1 MMKRAIL
8 ALATIFVTT
17 FSYANTDSLRTQIAE
32 YCNNYRATVG
42 VSAIFIEDSD
52 SLSINGNKM
61 IPMLSVYKL
70 PIAMCVLNNV
80 DKGLL
85 TLQTPV
91 HITPE
96 DMHKNTWSP
105 LRDVLRNTDTSLS
118 LTDIIKYT
126 LIQSDNNCS
135 DILLK
140 TIGGVKT
147 VQTYLKEISQP
158 SIEVNNSEWEIFQSP
173 NLIYSNR
180 ATPND
185 VVSLLN
191 KLYTQKLFS
200 DSCFNFLWETLSDCT
215 TGNNRIK
222 GKLPKEIVVAHKTG
236 TSFTT
241 NEGVTPVI
249 NDVGIITLPNGKH
262 IALAIFVSE
271 SKENRATNE
280 KIIADIA
287 ELIYQYAIKI
297 YN

>member
-42 VSAIFIEDSD
+42 VSVIFIEDSD

-85 TLQTPV
+85 TLQTSV
-91 HITPE
+91 RITPE

>member
-42 VSAIFIEDSD
+42 VSVIFIEDSD

-91 HITPE
+91 CITPE

-200 DSCFNFLWETLSDCT
+200 DSCFNFLWETLSDCS

-241 NEGVTPVI
+241 KEGVTPVI
-249 NDVGIITLPNGKH
+249 NDVAIITLPNGKH
-262 IALAIFVSE
+262 IALAIFASE

>member
-1 MMKRAIL
+1 MKRAIL

-42 VSAIFIEDSD
+42 VSVIFIEDSD

>member
-42 VSAIFIEDSD
+42 VSVIFIEDSD

-91 HITPE
+91 RITPE

-200 DSCFNFLWETLSDCT
+200 DSCFNFLWETLSDCS

>member
-1 MMKRAIL
+1 MKRAIL

-42 VSAIFIEDSD
+42 VSVIFIEDSD

-91 HITPE
+91 CITPE

-200 DSCFNFLWETLSDCT
+200 DSCFNFLWETLSDCS

-241 NEGVTPVI
+241 KEGVTPVI
-249 NDVGIITLPNGKH
+249 NDVAIITLPNGKH
-262 IALAIFVSE
+262 IALAIFASE

>member
-42 VSAIFIEDSD
+42 VSVIFIEDSD